1 MSVRE
6 TDHYELLGLDRNA
19 CPREITAAFRRLAK
33 RWHPD
38 VNSEHSKD
46 ATEQMQYIAAAY
58 EVLRDPDRRA
68 AYDRSLHLD
77 TERPPPTAGDDESS
91 EGGPTSAGGWWAPAP
106 GSSVA
111 TVVLDPGPP
120 PGFLSA
126 PGRLSFRRTSVRR

>member
-6 TDHYELLGLDRNA
+6 IDHYELLGLDRNA

-38 VNSEHSKD
+38 VNFEHSRE
-46 ATEQMQYIAAAY
+46 ATERMQHIAAAY

-77 TERPPPTAGDDESS
+77 TERAAPTRDDESF
-91 EGGPTSAGGWWAPAP
+91 EGAQPPTGEWWAPAP
-106 GSSVA
+106 GSPTA
-111 TVVLDPGPP
+111 TVAPGPGPP

-126 PGRLSFRRTSVRR
+126 PGRLSFRRRSVTR

>member
-6 TDHYELLGLDRNA
+6 ANHYELLGLDRNA

-38 VNSEHSKD
+38 VNTEHSNE
-46 ATEQMQYIAAAY
+46 ATERMQYIAAAY

-68 AYDRSLHLD
+68 AYDRSLRLD
-77 TERPPPTAGDDESS
+77 TERSGPPTGDDESDERGRS
-91 EGGPTSAGGWWAPAP
+91 PTGAWWALAP
-106 GSSVA
+106 GSPA
-111 TVVLDPGPP
+111 GTVVPDAGPP

-126 PGRLSFRRTSVRR
+126 PGRLSFRRTPTTR